1 MNYDELRLFLKK
13 YYEYD
18 SEIEYCLE
26 KIDKFDAE
34 LKEAFFCFIK
44 SGEITDISV
53 NGWTIEK
60 IMQKT
65 RSHEVESFL
74 YLDKMRKDYEYAE
87 FFKFL
92 GFRRK

>member
-1 MNYDELRLFLKK
+1 MNYDELRLCLKK

-18 SEIEYCLE
+18 TDVEYCIE
-26 KIDKFDAE
+26 KIENFDDE
-34 LKEAFFCFIK
+34 LKTAFFYFIET
-44 SGEITDISV
+44 GEKPDMDV

-60 IMQKT
+60 IMKKT